1 MREEKIS
8 EEGSRLKTTKVRIT
22 ILFWTI
28 LLGAAVSKAEEGCSV
43 PTSAID
49 KAITP
54 LMRAE
59 SLETVKAHP
68 WILNTIQHTECC
80 KTDWSQMGCPHPIK
94 KFETLETPESGFEA
108 KFEALMGQKPP
119 ADFLKNGD
127 PNAPLDF
134 SKAPKLKAVYLSSLV
149 FRGDFYGTVM
159 ARLLKYQAEHGAF
172 VNVVT
177 TDYMLLKKDRELLE
191 PIAAQNPNFKLDKF
205 KYNNP
210 NGLISKATN
219 LVTDKYRDMHIKTF
233 VTLSDEKESDNVVIF
248 GGRNIHD
255 GFLFKELPDH
265 SRFPKLVQY
274 GKGKDDDFV
283 HWNDF
288 EAKVT
293 GKELAESTAAHVQRF
308 ISRDKTNQAM
318 TPFSSDKACPPGSKE
333 ADSKDSFSHFISVP
347 YADDHALEKQYVKM
361 IDEAKTSIKISS
373 PYLRPLPKVT
383 EALERAAKRGVD
395 IQIQTRVELK
405 GDTQAELYEEVNK
418 ESINNL
424 YNKAKIYEWKENSIL
439 HSKFLL
445 IDSKKAMIG
454 SVNLSRRSFIQDV
467 ENGYVIDNAGVTK
480 DMEKIFDGYV
490 KKSAQITKP
499 LPRKLIPTMKINL
512 LENQF

>member
-1 MREEKIS
+1 
-8 EEGSRLKTTKVRIT
+8 
-22 ILFWTI
+22 
-28 LLGAAVSKAEEGCSV
+28 
-43 PTSAID
+43 
-49 KAITP
+49 
-54 LMRAE
+54 
-59 SLETVKAHP
+59 
-68 WILNTIQHTECC
+68 
-80 KTDWSQMGCPHPIK
+80 
-94 KFETLETPESGFEA
+94 
-108 KFEALMGQKPP
+108 
-119 ADFLKNGD
+119 
-127 PNAPLDF
+127 
-134 SKAPKLKAVYLSSLV
+134 
-149 FRGDFYGTVM
+149 
-159 ARLLKYQAEHGAF
+159 
-172 VNVVT
+172 
-177 TDYMLLKKDRELLE
+177 
-191 PIAAQNPNFKLDKF
+191 
-205 KYNNP
+205 
-210 NGLISKATN
+210 
-219 LVTDKYRDMHIKTF
+219 
-233 VTLSDEKESDNVVIF
+233 
-248 GGRNIHD
+248 
-255 GFLFKELPDH
+255 
-265 SRFPKLVQY
+265 
-274 GKGKDDDFV
+274 
-283 HWNDF
+283 
-288 EAKVT
+288 
-293 GKELAESTAAHVQRF
+293 
-308 ISRDKTNQAM
+308 M

-499 LPRKLIPTMKINL
+499 LPRKLIPTLKINL

>member
-1 MREEKIS
+1 MKEYPEQVASSERSLLKIKS
-8 EEGSRLKTTKVRIT
+8 ALSK
-22 ILFWTI
+22 ILFSSFLFASAVGKAGCAPPVGPIEKAMTP
-28 LLGAAVSKAEEGCSV
+28 LLGC
-43 PTSAID
+43 
-49 KAITP
+49 
-54 LMRAE
+54 E
-59 SLETVKAHP
+59 SFETAQAHP
-68 WILNTIQHTECC
+68 WILKTIQHTECC
-80 KTDWSQMGCPHPIK
+80 KTDWSQLGCPHPIK

-108 KFEALMGQKPP
+108 KFAALMGQKPP
-119 ADFLKNGD
+119 ANFLKNGD
-127 PNAPLDF
+127 PYASLDF

-159 ARLLKYQAEHGAF
+159 ARLLEFQAKRGAL

-177 TDYMLLKKDRELLE
+177 TDYMLLQKDRALLE

-210 NGLISKATN
+210 NGLVSKVSN
-219 LVTDKYRDMHIKTF
+219 LVTDKFRDMHIKTF

-274 GKGKDDDFV
+274 GKDKDDDFV

-308 ISRDKTNQAM
+308 VSRDKKNQVM
-318 TPFSSDKACPPGSKE
+318 VPFSSDIACKA
-333 ADSKDSFSHFISVP
+333 AASKDSFSHFISVP
-347 YADDHALEKQYVKM
+347 YTDGHALEKQYVKM

-373 PYLRPLPKVT
+373 PYLRPLPAVT
-383 EALERAAKRGVD
+383 AALERAAKRGVD

-405 GDTQAELYEEVNK
+405 GDTQAELYEEANK

-445 IDSKKAMIG
+445 IDSEKAMIG

-467 ENGYVIDNAGVTK
+467 ENGYVIENSSVTK
-480 DMEKIFDGYV
+480 SMEKIFNGYV
-490 KKSAQITKP
+490 QKSAQITKP
-499 LPRKLIPTMKINL
+499 LPRKLIPTLKINL